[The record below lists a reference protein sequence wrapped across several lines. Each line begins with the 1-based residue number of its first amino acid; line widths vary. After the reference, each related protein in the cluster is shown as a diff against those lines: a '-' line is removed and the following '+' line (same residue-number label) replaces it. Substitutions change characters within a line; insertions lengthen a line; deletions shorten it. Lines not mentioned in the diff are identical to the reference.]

1 MISKRIKANKQVHKS
16 KSQHISDLYNYI
28 NGLDPDHSDEDK
40 VLFTGTLNI
49 NESDDDAIITE
60 IARLARA
67 SVKSTN
73 PINHWTL
80 SLPAGET
87 FTEQSAREIVTKFMN
102 DLGYKDCQVV
112 WGVHSNTDNMHIHIM
127 VNRVDPTTLKCIPR
141 GNDIFKAQ
149 KSIAQ
154 IVHKYGY
161 SELEH
166 QPYIV
171 DENGNLQKNIYTK
184 NEATKSLPEKVIGS
198 EIRTGE
204 KSMLRVAIE
213 KILPILKSAKT
224 WIEVHTKLA
233 EEGFEYRTKTGGGI
247 LVADCK
253 DKEISIKSSSV
264 HRSVSMKN
272 MEKRLGPYIPS
283 QAKVQP
289 RQPEPIPGVSHE
301 TLKRFKDEKNN
312 KKKPITNT
320 DDIKKIEVLD
330 QIKSLEVEQELTI
343 PKIYHADPHVEA
355 ALRRIYIEHTREQLK
370 NLNSVFR
377 SLSSATR
384 TPAPQRM
391 AFDQWLKEDFNSWK
405 ENNADEIFRRLH
417 DGIPINVSMSTE
429 DGHILYNFINYH
441 DAVQAD
447 KYKVSATLKD
457 TNIVL
462 LKESDKSS
470 IYTPDEIK
478 SQIIPKALDLG
489 KKFKFHLE
497 PISDKYKY
505 INISTPN
512 IEQLQSD
519 GLRPSCII
527 QIPNKNYDAIFRIP
541 SVKPEIVTKISN
553 ELVEKYSIK
562 QAEPTH
568 EIREKVVESTSEPCH
583 ILTPF
588 ATQLDRF
595 YTYQHENKQQ
605 KKQND
610 SDYHKLYKVHYDH
623 ILQHSKFTDDDV
635 DKLDGMIAIRLRAT
649 GHNQSAIAKI
659 IAAGHAGSS
668 ADRIAEDAF
677 SENGD
682 RQIKRYVRF
691 LKDWKL
697 LEERLNLQWYAE
709 QKENVVDKHEMEE
722 QNDKL
727 NIENIAKHEKKV
739 VEKREDNKKIE
750 NRKRLFVKEE
760 EDKSQE
766 EQQTITM
773 GM

>member
-1 MISKRIKANKQVHKS
+1 MISKRIKANKQISKS
-16 KSQHISDLYNYI
+16 KSRHISDLYNYI
-28 NGLDPDHSDEDK
+28 NGLDQKHSDDDN
-40 VLFTGTLNI
+40 VLYTGTLNI
-49 NESDDDAIITE
+49 SETDDDAIITE

-67 SVKSTN
+67 SVKSSN
-73 PINHWTL
+73 PINHWVL
-80 SLPAGET
+80 SLAPGET
-87 FTEQSAREIVTKFMN
+87 FTEQSAREIVAKFMK
-102 DLGYKDCQVV
+102 DLGYKDCQIV
-112 WGVHSNTDNMHIHIM
+112 WGVHGNTDNQHIHIM

-184 NEATKSLPEKVIGS
+184 EDSTKTLPEKVIGS

-204 KSMLRVAIE
+204 KSMLRIAIE

-224 WIEVHTKLA
+224 WLEVHTKLA
-233 EEGFEYRTKTGGGI
+233 EEGFAYKQKTGGGI
-247 LVADCK
+247 LVANCDG
-253 DKEISIKSSSV
+253 KEISIKSSSV

-272 MEKRLGPYIPS
+272 MEKRLGTYIPPL
-283 QAKVQP
+283 AKVKQ

-312 KKKPITNT
+312 KKKPTTNT

-330 QIKSLEVEQELTI
+330 QIKALEDERESVI
-343 PKIYHADPHVEA
+343 PRIYHSDPHVEA
-355 ALRRIYIEHTREQLK
+355 ALRRIYIEHTKAQLK
-370 NLNSVFR
+370 NLNAVFR
-377 SLSSATR
+377 SLNSATR
-384 TPAPQRM
+384 TPAPQRL
-391 AFDQWLKEDFNSWK
+391 AFDQWLKEDFQSWK
-405 ENNADEIFRRLH
+405 DHNADEIFRKLH

-429 DGHILYNFINYH
+429 DRHLLYNFLSYH
-441 DAVQAD
+441 DAVKAD
-447 KYKVSATLKD
+447 SYKVSATLKD
-457 TNIVL
+457 SNVVL

-470 IYTPDEIK
+470 IYTPEEIK

-527 QIPNKNYDAIFRIP
+527 QTPNENYDAIFRIP
-541 SVKPEIVTKISN
+541 YVKHEIVTKISD
-553 ELVEKYSIK
+553 EIIEKYSVK
-562 QAEPTH
+562 QSEHTH
-568 EIREKVVESTSEPCH
+568 EIREKVVESTSEPCP

-605 KKQND
+605 KKNTD
-610 SDYHKLYKVHYDH
+610 SDSIKLYRAHYDH

-635 DKLDGMIAIRLRAT
+635 NKIDGMIAVRLRAT
-649 GHNQSAIAKI
+649 GHNQSEIARI
-659 IAAGHAGSS
+659 ITAGHASAA

-677 SENGD
+677 NSDGD
-682 RQIKRYVRF
+682 KQIKRYSRF
-691 LKDWKL
+691 LKDWKI
-697 LEERLNLQWYAE
+697 LEEKLDLKWYAE
-709 QKENVVDKHEMEE
+709 RKEESIEKYESEILD
-722 QNDKL
+722 DKL
-727 NIENIAKHEKKV
+727 NIENIVKHERKV
-739 VEKREDNKKIE
+739 EEKLEDNKKIE
-750 NRKRLFVKEE
+750 NGKALFVREEKE
-760 EDKSQE
+760 KQE
-766 EQQTITM
+766 ETQTMNM